1 MDRSLKP
8 LFFSDCWICVMCFA
22 RRSDSLV
29 TYAGR
34 VTETLCPQ
42 GSGLIVDLLA
52 LVVASLVVVRLGRKA

>member
-1 MDRSLKP
+1 
-8 LFFSDCWICVMCFA
+8 MCFA